1 MGSTTQTE
9 ERHMN
14 MYAVLQGEYLLSQ
27 WYPTQDQALFEAY
40 SLGLVYRN
48 KRTDKLYLPHK
59 VRIVHIDEAV
69 DIMSSMISTSKRMAN
84 LIKKIS
90 KG

>member
-48 KRTDKLYLPHK
+48 KRTGKLYLPHK

>member
-1 MGSTTQTE
+1 MSI
-9 ERHMN
+9 
-14 MYAVLQGEYLLSQ
+14 MYAVLHGDDIVSQ

-40 SLGLVYRN
+40 SLGLVRRN
-48 KRTDKLYLPHK
+48 KRTDKHYFPSN

>member
-1 MGSTTQTE
+1 
-9 ERHMN
+9 MN
-14 MYAVLQGEYLLSQ
+14 MYAVLQGDDIVSQ

-40 SLGLVYRN
+40 SLGLIRRN
-48 KRTDKLYLPHK
+48 KQTDRPYFPVD
-59 VRIVHIDEAV
+59 VRI
-69 DIMSSMISTSKRMAN
+69 ISTSKRMAN